1 MEFTKQQKTE
11 IKSIIKENTNDQD
24 KCLSELKKYLVQL
37 QNHFDDDYTVVAYTI
52 WQTYANKRSR

>member
-24 KCLSELKKYLVQL
+24 KCLLELKKYLVQL
-37 QNHFDDDYTVVAYTI
+37 QNQFDDDYTVVAYTI